1 METTY
6 VNNEVGGIGDQVHGS
21 SNDQVLVPVGPITRA
36 RAKKLKEQLNTLVH
50 VVRES
55 IEGSKMVEDLN
66 QEEHSIVTLLQVIQ
80 QASP

>member
-1 METTY
+1 MGD
-6 VNNEVGGIGDQVHGS
+6 VGAQVLLGS
-21 SNDQVLVPVGPITRA
+21 NNDQVLVPIGLITKA
-36 RAKKLKEQLNTLVH
+36 CANKLKDQLNTFVH
-50 VVRES
+50 VVREA